1 MALKSIVEIDID
13 DTKFKEWLATAH
25 KLTIGINAP
34 TGATTSAPSS
44 SSATTSATTT
54 SDIKFNAEKEKQH
67 KKDKKEWSETDTY
80 RKQESRARKD
90 NLEGLKNFTSSV
102 GSFSASLAKWTAGIS
117 TGVVVG
123 AGFGYM
129 RGARET
135 QDEFRRSKELGVNV
149 GQMKA
154 LQDTLEPLMDV
165 NTTLANFAEAA
176 TSTLKNV
183 SLNLLS
189 QEERLGKTPAEMM
202 LAMIPKLK
210 AELTKV
216 GANDISLQQYM
227 EANKITDLFSM
238 DAIKSLKNNSNE
250 FISSLLELAHTNV
263 KALTLT
269 DKQQQDYAKL
279 NTAFTVEIDKFTQ
292 DLKRLTADL
301 APEITTLIKQFS
313 TFASDVMHT
322 GTFKDSIVKL
332 GDGIKGVADY
342 LATGKLLQS
351 LKDFEAGVR
360 GITNFFGLTTKSE
373 TMAGGNGG
381 SGASRNIRNNNP
393 GNLKFNEYT
402 KGLGA
407 TGQDEDGFA
416 IFSSMEAGANAQR
429 TLLENKYKKG
439 LDTIHKLYYGSG
451 STKGWLGSGADL
463 KDAPSAIANVIK
475 MTGIKENQQITPDQL
490 EAIRQA
496 MARNEGNIGG
506 QSNTLS
512 SFTKNDESNKLNEIN
527 KVNEFTKNNEF
538 TKVNEL
544 NKNNE
549 FTRVNELNK
558 NNEINKLNE
567 FTKSGEPNAAITL
580 TEGMVDISSAFI
592 SSILH
597 GISDLTGKY
606 VSHKIDTA
614 QTNVGKLKDI
624 LTQPI
629 INLNI
634 TSNIPANYNATGATV
649 ASQVRGQ

>member
-34 TGATTSAPSS
+34 TGAS
-44 SSATTSATTT
+44 SSA
-54 SDIKFNAEKEKQH
+54 SDTKFNAEKEKQH
-67 KKDKKEWSETDTY
+67 KKDKMEWAEVNSY
-80 RKQESRARKD
+80 RKQEARSRKD

-102 GSFSASLAKWTAGIS
+102 GSFSASLAKWSLGIG
-117 TGVVVG
+117 TGVVAG

-154 LQDTLEPLMDV
+154 LQDTLAPLMDV

-216 GANDISLQQYM
+216 GGNDIALQQYM
-227 EANKITDLFSM
+227 EANRLTDLFSM

-250 FISSLLELAHTNV
+250 FINTLLQLAQSNV
-263 KALTLT
+263 KALNLT
-269 DKQQQDYAKL
+269 DKQQEDYAKL
-279 NTAFTVEIDKFTQ
+279 NTAFTLEMDKFTQ
-292 DLKRLTADL
+292 DLKRLTVEL
-301 APEITTLIKQFS
+301 TPEISSLITSFS
-313 TFASDVMHT
+313 TFASDAMRT
-322 GTFKDSIVKL
+322 GTFKESIIAL
-332 GDGIKGVADY
+332 GDGIKNVADY
-342 LATGKLLQS
+342 ISSGKLLQA
-351 LKDFEAGVR
+351 LKDFENGVR
-360 GITNFFGLTTKSE
+360 SVADFLGWTTKSE

-407 TGQDEDGFA
+407 TGQDESGFA
-416 IFSSMEAGANAQR
+416 IFPSMEAGANAQR

-463 KDAPSAIANVIK
+463 KDAPSAIANVMK
-475 MTGIKENQQITPDQL
+475 MTGIGENQQITPDQL

-512 SFTKNDESNKLNEIN
+512 SFTK
-527 KVNEFTKNNEF
+527 
-538 TKVNEL
+538 
-544 NKNNE
+544 
-549 FTRVNELNK
+549 
-558 NNEINKLNE
+558 
-567 FTKSGEPNAAITL
+567 SGESNAAITL

-592 SSILH
+592 SSILM
-597 GISDLTGKY
+597 GITDLASNSMSNPNTNMLPPLNWKDK
-606 VSHKIDTA
+606 VSQQAT
-614 QTNVGKLKDI
+614 T
-624 LTQPI
+624 
-629 INLNI
+629 INLNV
-634 TSNIPANYNATGATV
+634 TSQIPANYNATGATV

>member
-44 SSATTSATTT
+44 STTTTTSATTT
-54 SDIKFNAEKEKQH
+54 SDTKFNAEKEKQH
-67 KKDKKEWSETDTY
+67 KKDKKEWSETDTH
-80 RKQESRARKD
+80 RKQESKSRKD

-102 GSFSASLAKWTAGIS
+102 GSFSSSLAKWSLGIG
-117 TGVVVG
+117 TGVVAG

-154 LQDTLEPLMDV
+154 LQDTLSPLLDV

-183 SLNLLS
+183 SLNLLP
-189 QEERLGKTPAEMM
+189 QEERLSKTPAEMM
-202 LAMIPKLK
+202 LSMIPRLK

-250 FISSLLELAHTNV
+250 FISSLLDLAKQNE
-263 KALTLT
+263 KDLNLT
-269 DKQQQDYAKL
+269 DKQQESYAKL

-301 APEITTLIKQFS
+301 APEITTLIKEFS
-313 TFASDVMHT
+313 KFAKEAMHT
-322 GTFKDSIVKL
+322 GTFKESIIAL
-332 GDGIKGVADY
+332 GEGIKGVADY
-342 LATGKLLQS
+342 IATGKLLQS

-360 GITNFFGLTTKSE
+360 GITGFFGWTSKKKEPTESIKGS
-373 TMAGGNGG
+373 GG
-381 SGASRNIRNNNP
+381 SGASKNIRNNNP

-407 TGQDEDGFA
+407 TRQDESGFA
-416 IFSSMEAGANAQR
+416 IFPSMEAGANAQR

-463 KDAPSAIANVIK
+463 KDAPSAIANVMK
-475 MTGIKENQQITPDQL
+475 MTGIGENQQITPDQL

-506 QSNTLS
+506 QSNTLGE
-512 SFTKNDESNKLNEIN
+512 FN
-527 KVNEFTKNNEF
+527 KVNEFTKD
-538 TKVNEL
+538 
-544 NKNNE
+544 
-549 FTRVNELNK
+549 
-558 NNEINKLNE
+558 
-567 FTKSGEPNAAITL
+567 SGSSNRASIL

-592 SSILH
+592 SSILR
-597 GISDLTGKY
+597 GITDLASNSMSNSNTNMLPPLNWKDK
-606 VSHKIDTA
+606 VSQQAT
-614 QTNVGKLKDI
+614 T
-624 LTQPI
+624 
-629 INLNI
+629 INLNV
-634 TSNIPANYNATGATV
+634 TSQIPANYNATGATI

>member
-25 KLTIGINAP
+25 KLTLGINAP
-34 TGATTSAPSS
+34 TGASA
-44 SSATTSATTT
+44 SASTT

-67 KKDKKEWSETDTY
+67 KKDKKEWSETDTH
-80 RKQESRARKD
+80 RKQESKSRKAT
-90 NLEGLKNFTSSV
+90 LESLKNFTYSV
-102 GSFSASLAKWTAGIS
+102 GSFSASLAKWSLGIG
-117 TGVVVG
+117 TGVVAG

-154 LQDTLEPLMDV
+154 LQDTLAPLMDV

-176 TSTLKNV
+176 TDISKSV
-183 SLNLLS
+183 SLGMLS
-189 QEERLGKTPAEMM
+189 QEERIGKTPTEMM

-210 AELTKV
+210 SELTKV
-216 GANDISLQQYM
+216 GGSDIALQQYM
-227 EANKITDLFSM
+227 EANKLTDLFSM

-250 FISSLLELAHTNV
+250 FISSLLNLAKENE
-263 KALTLT
+263 KDLILT
-269 DKQQQDYAKL
+269 DKEQEAYAKL
-279 NTAFTVEIDKFTQ
+279 NTTFTLEVDKFTQ
-292 DLKRLTADL
+292 DLKRLTAEL
-301 APEITTLIKQFS
+301 APEITTLIKEFS
-313 TFASDVMHT
+313 KFAKEAMHT
-322 GTFKDSIVKL
+322 GTFKESIVAL

-342 LATGKLLQS
+342 IATGQLLQS

-360 GITNFFGLTTKSE
+360 GITEFFGWTTKSK

-407 TGQDEDGFA
+407 TGQDESGFA
-416 IFSSMEAGANAQR
+416 IFPSMEAGANAQR

-463 KDAPSAIANVIK
+463 KDAPSAIANVMK
-475 MTGIKENQQITPDQL
+475 MTGIGENQQITPDQL
-490 EAIRQA
+490 EAIKQA

-506 QSNTLS
+506 QSNTLG
-512 SFTKNDESNKLNEIN
+512 
-527 KVNEFTKNNEF
+527 EF
-538 TKVNEL
+538 
-544 NKNNE
+544 NKNNDSH
-549 FTRVNELNK
+549 RG
-558 NNEINKLNE
+558 EILA
-567 FTKSGEPNAAITL
+567 GGAY
-580 TEGMVDISSAFI
+580 DISSAFI
-592 SSILH
+592 SSILR
-597 GISDLTGKY
+597 GITDLASNHISNSNTNILPPLNWKDK
-606 VSHKIDTA
+606 VSQQAT
-614 QTNVGKLKDI
+614 T
-624 LTQPI
+624 
-629 INLNI
+629 INLNV
-634 TSNIPANYNATGATV
+634 TSQIPANYNATGATI

>member
-44 SSATTSATTT
+44 STTTSATTT

-67 KKDKKEWSETDTY
+67 KKDKKEWSETDTH
-80 RKQESRARKD
+80 RKQESKSRKVS
-90 NLEGLKNFTSSV
+90 LEGLKNFTSSV
-102 GSFSASLAKWTAGIS
+102 GSFSASLAKWSLGIG
-117 TGVVVG
+117 TGVVAS

-154 LQDTLEPLMDV
+154 LQDTLSPLLDV

-176 TSTLKNV
+176 TNISKRV
-183 SLNLLS
+183 SLGMLS
-189 QEERLGKTPAEMM
+189 QEEQRIGKTPAEMM

-210 AELTKV
+210 SELTKV
-216 GANDISLQQYM
+216 GGSDIALKQFM

-250 FISSLLELAHTNV
+250 FISSLLDLAKQNE
-263 KALTLT
+263 KDLNLT
-269 DKQQQDYAKL
+269 DKQQEAYAKL

-301 APEITTLIKQFS
+301 APEITTLIKEFS
-313 TFASDVMHT
+313 KSAKEAMHT
-322 GTFKDSIVKL
+322 DTFKKSIIAL

-342 LATGKLLQS
+342 IATGQLLKS

-360 GITNFFGLTTKSE
+360 GITEFFGWTTKSE
-373 TMAGGNGG
+373 TMAGGNGDP
-381 SGASRNIRNNNP
+381 GASRNIRNNNP

-407 TGQDEDGFA
+407 TGQDESGFA
-416 IFSSMEAGANAQR
+416 IFPSMEAGANAQR

-463 KDAPSAIANVIK
+463 KDAPSAIANVMK
-475 MTGIKENQQITPDQL
+475 MTGIGENQQITPDQL

-512 SFTKNDESNKLNEIN
+512 SFTKN
-527 KVNEFTKNNEF
+527 NEF
-538 TKVNEL
+538 
-544 NKNNE
+544 NKD
-549 FTRVNELNK
+549 
-558 NNEINKLNE
+558 
-567 FTKSGEPNAAITL
+567 SGSSNRTSIL

-592 SSILH
+592 SSILR
-597 GISDLTGKY
+597 GITDLASNSMSNSNTNMLPPLNWKDK
-606 VSHKIDTA
+606 VSQQAT
-614 QTNVGKLKDI
+614 T
-624 LTQPI
+624 
-629 INLNI
+629 INLNV
-634 TSNIPANYNATGATV
+634 TSQIPANYNATGATI

>member
-34 TGATTSAPSS
+34 TGAPSS
-44 SSATTSATTT
+44 A
-54 SDIKFNAEKEKQH
+54 SDTKFNAEKEKQH
-67 KKDKKEWSETDTY
+67 KKDKMEWAEVNSY
-80 RKQESRARKD
+80 RKQEARSRKD

-102 GSFSASLAKWTAGIS
+102 GSFSASLAKWSLGIG
-117 TGVVVG
+117 TGVVAG

-154 LQDTLEPLMDV
+154 LQDTLAPLMDV

-202 LAMIPKLK
+202 LSMIPRLK

-216 GANDISLQQYM
+216 GGNDIALQQYM
-227 EANKITDLFSM
+227 EANKLTDLFSM

-250 FISSLLELAHTNV
+250 FISSLLDLAKQNE
-263 KALTLT
+263 KDLTLT
-269 DKQQQDYAKL
+269 DKQQEAYAKL
-279 NTAFTVEIDKFTQ
+279 NTTFTLEIDKFTQ

-301 APEITTLIKQFS
+301 APEIETLIKEFS
-313 TFASDVMHT
+313 TFAKESMHT
-322 GTFKDSIVKL
+322 DTFKKSIIAL
-332 GDGIKGVADY
+332 GDGIKGVAHY
-342 LATGKLLQS
+342 IATGKLLKA
-351 LKDFEAGVR
+351 LKDFENGLKGVN
-360 GITNFFGLTTKSE
+360 NFFGWTTKSE
-373 TMAGGNGG
+373 TMVGGNGG

-407 TGQDEDGFA
+407 TGQDESGFA
-416 IFSSMEAGANAQR
+416 IFPSMEAGANAQR

-463 KDAPSAIANVIK
+463 KDAPSAIANVMK
-475 MTGIKENQQITPDQL
+475 MTGIGENQQITPDQL

-496 MARNEGNIGG
+496 MARNEGSIGG

-512 SFTKNDESNKLNEIN
+512 SFTK
-527 KVNEFTKNNEF
+527 
-538 TKVNEL
+538 
-544 NKNNE
+544 
-549 FTRVNELNK
+549 
-558 NNEINKLNE
+558 
-567 FTKSGEPNAAITL
+567 SGESNAAITL
-580 TEGMVDISSAFI
+580 TEGMVDISSAFV
-592 SSILH
+592 SSILM
-597 GISDLTGKY
+597 GITDLASNSM
-606 VSHKIDTA
+606 SHKLDTA
-614 QTNVGKLKDI
+614 QTNVGKLKDM
-624 LTQPI
+624 LTQHT
-629 INLNI
+629 INLNV
-634 TSNIPANYNATGATV
+634 TSQIPANYNATGATV

>member
-34 TGATTSAPSS
+34 TGAS
-44 SSATTSATTT
+44 SSA
-54 SDIKFNAEKEKQH
+54 SDTKFNAEKEKQH
-67 KKDKKEWSETDTY
+67 KKDKMEWAEVNSY
-80 RKQESRARKD
+80 RKQEARSRKD

-102 GSFSASLAKWTAGIS
+102 GSFSASLAKWSLGIG
-117 TGVVVG
+117 TGVVAG

-154 LQDTLEPLMDV
+154 LQDTLASLMDV

-202 LAMIPKLK
+202 LAMIPRLK

-216 GANDISLQQYM
+216 GGNDIALQQYM
-227 EANKITDLFSM
+227 EANKLTDLFSM

-250 FISSLLELAHTNV
+250 FINTLLQLAQSNV
-263 KALTLT
+263 KALNLT
-269 DKQQQDYAKL
+269 DKQQEDYAKL
-279 NTAFTVEIDKFTQ
+279 NIAFTLEMDKFTQ
-292 DLKRLTADL
+292 DLKRLTVEL
-301 APEITTLIKQFS
+301 TPEISSLITSFS
-313 TFASDVMHT
+313 TFASDAMRT
-322 GTFKDSIVKL
+322 GTFKESIIAL

-342 LATGKLLQS
+342 ISSGKLLQA
-351 LKDFEAGVR
+351 LKDFENGVR
-360 GITNFFGLTTKSE
+360 GVADFFGWTTKSE

-407 TGQDEDGFA
+407 TGQDESGFA
-416 IFSSMEAGANAQR
+416 IFPSMEAGANAQR

-463 KDAPSAIANVIK
+463 KDAPSAIANVMK
-475 MTGIKENQQITPDQL
+475 MTGIGENQQITPDQL

-512 SFTKNDESNKLNEIN
+512 SFTK
-527 KVNEFTKNNEF
+527 
-538 TKVNEL
+538 
-544 NKNNE
+544 
-549 FTRVNELNK
+549 
-558 NNEINKLNE
+558 
-567 FTKSGEPNAAITL
+567 SGESNAAITL

-592 SSILH
+592 SSILM
-597 GISDLTGKY
+597 GITDLASNSMSNPNTNMLPPLNWKDK
-606 VSHKIDTA
+606 VSQQAT
-614 QTNVGKLKDI
+614 T
-624 LTQPI
+624 
-629 INLNI
+629 INLNV
-634 TSNIPANYNATGATV
+634 TSQIPANYNATGATV

>member
-67 KKDKKEWSETDTY
+67 KKDKKEWAEVNSY
-80 RKQESRARKD
+80 RKQEARSRKD

-102 GSFSASLAKWTAGIS
+102 GSFSTSLAKWSLGIG
-117 TGVVVG
+117 TGVAAG

-135 QDEFRRSKELGVNV
+135 QDEFRKSKELGVNV

-154 LQDTLEPLMDV
+154 LQDTLSPLLDV

-176 TSTLKNV
+176 TDISKSV
-183 SLNLLS
+183 SLSLLS
-189 QEERLGKTPAEMM
+189 QEERLGKTPTEMM
-202 LAMIPKLK
+202 LAMIPRLK

-216 GANDISLQQYM
+216 GGNDIALKQFM
-227 EANKITDLFSM
+227 EANKLTDLFSM

-250 FISSLLELAHTNV
+250 FINTLLQLAQSNV
-263 KALTLT
+263 KALNLT
-269 DKQQQDYAKL
+269 DKQQEVYAKL
-279 NTAFTVEIDKFTQ
+279 NTAFTLEMDKFIQ
-292 DLKRLTADL
+292 DLKRLTVEL
-301 APEITTLIKQFS
+301 TPEISSLITSFS
-313 TFASDVMHT
+313 TFASDAMRT
-322 GTFKDSIVKL
+322 GTFKESIVAL

-342 LATGKLLQS
+342 ISSGKLLQA
-351 LKDFEAGVR
+351 LKDFENGLKGVN
-360 GITNFFGLTTKSE
+360 NFFGFTKESEFE
-373 TMAGGNGG
+373 TMVGGNGG

-407 TGQDEDGFA
+407 TGQDESGFA
-416 IFSSMEAGANAQR
+416 IFPSMEAGANAQR

-463 KDAPSAIANVIK
+463 KDAPSAIANVMK
-475 MTGIKENQQITPDQL
+475 MTGIGENQQITPDQL

-506 QSNTLS
+506 QSNTLGEFNKINE
-512 SFTKNDESNKLNEIN
+512 FT
-527 KVNEFTKNNEF
+527 KVNELNKNNEF

-549 FTRVNELNK
+549 FTKVNELTK

-567 FTKSGEPNAAITL
+567 FTKSGESNSAITL
-580 TEGMVDISSAFI
+580 TKGMVDISSAFI